1 METKN
6 HKRETENR
14 ELETKNQ
21 KCLMTSDGTLKITDF
36 GLVQVGAR
44 PSLEKNHPKCPRNSG
59 YQLPRS

>member
-36 GLVQVGAR
+36 GLAFVQLFSLTSTL
-44 PSLEKNHPKCPRNSG
+44 PSL
-59 YQLPRS
+59 